1 MADGSSALPPARSEA
16 RGGQGIQCSVETVV
30 DRRKAPLSGILT
42 GFRACQNPVEYVEN
56 VEKFIKEEKRL

>member
-42 GFRACQNPVEYVEN
+42 GFRACQNPVEN
-56 VEKFIKEEKRL
+56 VEM